1 MHDHIVGPLISTGHL
16 QAHAELLG
24 DVFGMQCLA
33 EVELDDAA
41 VHDLWGV
48 HERTARTALY
58 QTPGTE
64 TGIRLVQFDPVSEV
78 VMRDRHHGDEHDALK
93 VIDFFVPDFAAAVA
107 RLEDAGHRLKDAI
120 AEYDLPEGH
129 FREAHLWAVDEVVY
143 ALIAG
148 PAGFMAGLVHVV
160 DRPFSEVMSLSTPV
174 TNRAAAVAFY
184 RQAFGFDEVYRYGF
198 DDASFANLVGSADE
212 MRLTAIN
219 VGTSLLDPYFG
230 LIDYG
235 PASARARSLANRCQL
250 PHRGLAAAVIYTDR
264 LKQVI
269 DSCRQHGHEVV
280 AGPAMADLP
289 PHGIVPSA
297 LIRAPHGVLHHV
309 IEPGAEIV

>member
-1 MHDHIVGPLISTGHL
+1 MHVHIYGPLISTGHL

-24 DVFGMQCLA
+24 EVFGMQCLA

-41 VHDLWGV
+41 VRDLWGV
-48 HERTARTALY
+48 PERTARTALY
-58 QTPGTE
+58 QTSGTQ

-78 VMRDRHHGDEHDALK
+78 VIRDRHRGDEHDALK
-93 VIDFFVPDFAAAVA
+93 VIDFYVPDFAAAVA
-107 RLEDAGHRLKDAI
+107 RLEAAGHHLKDAL

-129 FREAHLWAVDEVVY
+129 FREAHLWAPDEVVY

-148 PAGFMAGLVHVV
+148 PAGFMAGVVRLV

-174 TNRAAAVAFY
+174 TDRAGAVAFY
-184 RQAFGFDEVYRYGF
+184 QQAFGFDEIYRYGF
-198 DDASFANLVGSADE
+198 DDASFADLVGSANDLQ
-212 MRLTAIN
+212 LTAIN

-230 LIDYG
+230 LINYG
-235 PASARARSLANRCQL
+235 PASARARSLADRCQL
-250 PHRGLAAAVIYTDR
+250 PHRGIAAAVIYTDR
-264 LKQVI
+264 LTQVI
-269 DSCRQHGHEVV
+269 DRCRQHGHEVV